1 MRYLSFTGHLLYY
14 VSTTAELL
22 THFYLMF
29 YSQRRGFLLSLGNLK
44 VSPKIRR
51 GSIKSIR
58 IKTERRIKNIRSTGT
73 VTRLEVR
80 TRRRR
85 KRKIKMGITILVLNT
100 PRNTMRRLVFNI
112 YVQLLCL
119 YVSSVRE
126 F

>member
-1 MRYLSFTGHLLYY
+1 MDLLTFSFPFPFPPPNPKQSLTLADMRYLSFTGHLLYY

-73 VTRLEVR
+73 VARIEVKTRI
-80 TRRRR
+80 RR
-85 KRKIKMGITILVLNT
+85 KRKIKVGITILVLNT
-100 PRNTMRRLVFNI
+100 
-112 YVQLLCL
+112 
-119 YVSSVRE
+119 
-126 F
+126 